1 MSKEREAGNQGATQP
16 AAKPHRRLKIAL
28 GVVVAIV
35 VVLVV
40 GMATYFG
47 DYYHA
52 VGVDDYLEGTDEVAV
67 SEVEGGWLFD
77 GEGTETALIFYPG
90 AKVEATSYAPLMYE
104 LAQAGVDCFLVEMP
118 LNFAIFDMDAA
129 LDIVDAYSY
138 DTWILSGHSLG
149 GAMAASCAAENPGT
163 FDGLVLLAAYS
174 TEELDGAVP
183 WAVSLYG
190 SEDGVLNMDSVEEGR
205 ELMPSDYEE
214 VCIEGGNHALFG
226 SYGEQDG
233 DGEATISAEEQ
244 RQAVVDAVIGH
255 LFS

>member
-28 GVVVAIV
+28 GVVAAIV

-40 GMATYFG
+40 GMAAYFG

-52 VGVDDYLEGTDEVAV
+52 VDVDDYLKSTDEVAL

-77 GEGTETALIFYPG
+77 GEGTEVALIFYPG
-90 AKVEATSYAPLMYE
+90 AKVEATSYAPLMFE
-104 LAQAGVDCFLVEMP
+104 LARAGVDCFLVEMP
-118 LNFAIFDMDAA
+118 LNFAIFNMDAA
-129 LDIVDAYSY
+129 LDIVGAYSY

-174 TEELDGAVP
+174 TEELDDAVS

-190 SEDGVLNMDSVEEGR
+190 SEDDVLNMDSVEESR

-214 VCIEGGNHALFG
+214 ICIEGGNHALFG

-244 RQAVVDAVIGH
+244 RQAVVDAVIEH